1 VITFLP
7 ALKMQLTFVI
17 HKVAVMPA
25 AGLFNMALIAASQVY
40 EDTPG
45 HLQISGYMLRNT
57 TIKTALKI
65 PEDDFGVEVILSM
78 ELSNEATAQSP
89 DWARFSIS
97 SVSRTNDTWD
107 EHCSGLVKVDVA
119 QPLDFPKLSAAMDAR
134 TTNAGTWYKHFA
146 AIGLGY
152 GKTFQ
157 ALSEIRS
164 DPVNSRA
171 VAKVGLKTTAGTIK
185 GGESSYPIHP
195 ASLDSIFQLGLI
207 SCYGGQTENAKNAF
221 VPVHLSEMYLRCGNN
236 AHDFGNAIAHGQV
249 RGLRGAYAKLQL
261 SDPAGDLVM
270 NIDSLRCISYLDGKP
285 STDNESNQF
294 SSPYARLV
302 WRPDIRLMSGD
313 QCDILHPPP
322 QENVDNVHFFPL
334 MNMFAAIILVEI
346 YETLL
351 RGSDRPKPTGIGGHF
366 ATWVCRRV
374 EGNGSPEIVD
384 ARKLSSQERLVKLKG
399 LYSQIDHIV
408 EIQIVKR
415 LHDNMEAILWEQKTA
430 VELLLADGILTA
442 LYETGMLM
450 TSAYPQLSRLFQ
462 LLGHADPNLRI
473 LELGAGTGG
482 ATRVAMKALSSAN
495 GIKRYKD
502 YTFTDVSAGFLAT
515 ARENMADHYDVDFS
529 VLDIETDPLS
539 QGYEASYD
547 IVMASQT
554 LHATMTIANTLDNCR
569 RLLKPGGK
577 LILLENTQNHDFVGI
592 MLGTLTGY
600 WHGIPDGR
608 TEAPFLSLEAWDKAL
623 KNAGFSGTELLFK
636 DYPDGQATT
645 TVIMSTLPA
654 SDGSE
659 HRTAKRKTAVS
670 DVQLL
675 HSSKQAS
682 SLVLRTAKE
691 LEGRGVRVDLMS
703 IEDVEGSLPSNA
715 RVIADL
721 DNSNLL
727 VDANREQ
734 LERFKYIV
742 SKSQS
747 LFLLTSGG
755 ITKASNPDISFIPG
769 LLRTLANEN
778 PSTRF
783 MSLDVDTCPDNTK
796 SDDKRLVESI
806 LDLEFGLQQR
816 DDSGKSRDSEY
827 VWQDGC
833 MWVSRFIPDDGLAAY
848 DNNLKAKV
856 SLHSQLVPL
865 DSQGPV
871 RAAFETPGIL
881 SSLYFRPYTELQ
893 EPLPHDW
900 IVVKVAAVGLNWKDL
915 GLSSGRFDGNNL
927 SSEYSGIVTEVGPS
941 VGALRVGDKVYGM
954 GKGHFGNYTR
964 VPAAFAKRLQP
975 QDNLVEVATMPL
987 VYMTAVYAFEHITRL
1002 RKNQKVL
1009 IQSATGG
1016 LGLAAIQ
1023 LAQSKGA
1030 EVYATV
1036 GTSDKVQFLV
1046 ETMKLPA
1053 SHIFMSRSISDLVTA
1068 AGSLPKGGFDSIL
1081 STSRGEMLYAS
1092 LRALAPL
1099 GHLIDVGRTEVG
1111 DAKMIGLELFQKSA
1125 NFSSFD
1131 LSLVLDEDA
1140 EVGGELIQAVDEHYR
1155 AGRIGPIRPFT
1166 TSCISKLDQTLLN
1179 FSKGTHIGKLVVTFQ
1194 PDAQVRMV
1202 PTAPRASFDPAARY
1216 IVSGGLGGLG
1226 RSIVT
1231 WMCSHG
1237 ARDLI
1242 LLSRNGAATDEA
1254 RMLVETLQA
1263 RGVAVEA
1270 VKCDVSNLDD
1280 VLKVTRDASSSSRP
1294 IKGVLHAAVSY
1305 LDISFDKVS
1314 IERWQQSLAAKI
1326 SGTRNLHEATQNL
1339 PLDFFVMTTST
1350 ESVYA
1355 LATQSAYTAANVY
1368 QEAFARYRRQ
1378 LGLVASTAS
1387 FGLVTDVGSVG
1398 TDSATVELFKRNRT
1412 QTMTE
1417 REFLE
1422 LLEPVFFKS
1431 GLEHTWCG
1439 MEQDPL
1445 SVANYYTGLDPAV
1458 LASIDAANPGSNTS
1472 LPQWYDDARV
1482 SQIMRAYQ
1490 DAGRHGNSKGG
1501 AGKHDSEDSS
1511 PAAVM
1516 ARLRKDFEDKIR
1528 ASNADGDR
1536 KEVSAFAAT
1545 AIAQT
1550 IAGMLYIDAEGMN
1563 TDKTVAEYGIDS
1575 LISAELR
1582 NWLRN
1587 AFNAEISTLVLLD
1600 SHTSIAQLA
1609 ANIVDIG
1616 VERLSEEE

>member
-1 VITFLP
+1 MFLSFF
-7 ALKMQLTFVI
+7 KIRLTFVI
-17 HKVAVMPA
+17 HLVAVMPA
-25 AGLFNMALIAASQVY
+25 AGLFNMAMVAASQVH
-40 EDTPG
+40 EDTQE
-45 HLQISGYMLRNT
+45 HLEILGYMLRNT
-57 TIKTALKI
+57 SIKTALKI

-78 ELSNEATAQSP
+78 ELSNEATAQSL

-97 SVSRTNDTWD
+97 SVSRTNGTWD
-107 EHCSGLVKVDVA
+107 EHCSGQVKVDVA
-119 QPLDFPKLSAAMDAR
+119 KPLDFPKLSAAMDAR
-134 TTNAGTWYKHFA
+134 TTSAGTWYKHFA

-152 GKTFQ
+152 GTTFQ
-157 ALSEIRS
+157 ALSDIRS
-164 DPVNSRA
+164 DPVHSRA
-171 VAKVGLKTTAGTIK
+171 VAKVGLKTTAGTIA

-221 VPVHLSEMYLRCGNN
+221 VPVHLSEMYLKSGI
-236 AHDFGNAIAHGQV
+236 AVHDYGTAIAHGQV

-261 SDPAGDLVM
+261 SDKSGDLMM
-270 NIDSLRCISYLDGKP
+270 NIDSLRCISYLDGKS

-294 SSPYARLV
+294 RSPYTRLV
-302 WRPDIRLMSGD
+302 WRPDVRLMSGE
-313 QCDILHPPP
+313 QCSKMHPPP
-322 QENVDNVHFFPL
+322 QENVDNAHFFPL
-334 MNMFAAIILVEI
+334 MNKFAGIVLVDI

-351 RGSDRPKPTGIGGHF
+351 RNNDRPKPTGIGGHF
-366 ATWVCRRV
+366 ASWVCRRV
-374 EGNGSPEIVD
+374 EGNGSSDIVD
-384 ARKLSSQERLVKLKG
+384 ARKLPSQERLKRMEELC
-399 LYSQIDHIV
+399 SEIDHLI
-408 EIQIVKR
+408 EIKIVKR
-415 LHDNMEAILWEQKTA
+415 LHENMEAILWEQTGA
-430 VELLLADGILTA
+430 VELLQADGILTA

-450 TSAYPQLSRLFQ
+450 RSAYPHLSCLFQ
-462 LLGHADPNLRI
+462 LLGHADPNQRI
-473 LELGAGTGG
+473 LELGAGTGR
-482 ATRVAMKALSSAN
+482 ATSVAMKALSSAN

-502 YTFTDVSAGFLAT
+502 YTFTDVSAEFIAK
-515 ARENMADHYDVDFS
+515 ARENLADHYDVNFS
-529 VLDIETDPLS
+529 VLDIETDPQS
-539 QGYEASYD
+539 QGFEAEYD

-554 LHATMTIANTLDNCR
+554 LYATMTIANTLDHCK

-577 LILLENTQNHDFVGI
+577 LILVENTQNHDFVGI

-600 WHGIPDGR
+600 WQGIPDGR
-608 TEAPFLSLEAWDKAL
+608 TEAPFLSLEGWNKAL
-623 KNAGFSGTELLFK
+623 KDAGFSGTELLFK
-636 DYPDGQATT
+636 DYPDGQNTT
-645 TVIMSTLPA
+645 TVIMSTLQP

-659 HRTAKRKTAVS
+659 NRGTKRNTVVS

-675 HSSKQAS
+675 YSSKQAS
-682 SLVLRTAKE
+682 SLILQTAKE
-691 LEGRGVRVDLMS
+691 LERRGVRVNLKS

-721 DNSNLL
+721 DDSNLL
-727 VDANREQ
+727 VDANNEQ

-742 SKSQS
+742 SKSRS

-755 ITKASNPDISFIPG
+755 IAKANNPDISFIPG

-783 MSLDVDTCPDNTK
+783 MSLDIDTHPESPE
-796 SDDKRLVESI
+796 SDDKSI
-806 LDLEFGLQQR
+806 VQGLMDLELSLQQR
-816 DDSGKSRDSEY
+816 DDSGKSKDLEY

-833 MWVSRFIPDDGLAAY
+833 MWVSRFVPDDGLAAY
-848 DNNLKAKV
+848 DNKLKAKV

-881 SSLYFRPYTELQ
+881 SSLYFCPYTELQ

-900 IVVKVAAVGLNWKDL
+900 IIVKVAAVGLNWKDL

-927 SSEYSGIVTEVGPS
+927 SSEYSGTISEVGTS
-941 VGALRVGDKVYGM
+941 VAGLTVGDKVYGM

-964 VPAAFAKRLQP
+964 VPAAFAKKLQP
-975 QDNLVEVATMPL
+975 QDDLVEVATMPL

-1002 RKNQKVL
+1002 RRGQKVL

-1016 LGLAAIQ
+1016 LGLAGIQ

-1036 GTSDKVQFLV
+1036 GTADKVQFLV

-1053 SHIFMSRSISDLVTA
+1053 SHIFMSRSIGDLVA
-1068 AGSLPKGGFDSIL
+1068 AASRLPKGGFDVIL

-1099 GHLIDVGRTEVG
+1099 GHLIDVGRSEVR

-1140 EVGGELIQAVDEHYR
+1140 EVGEELIQAVDEHYR

-1194 PDAQVRMV
+1194 PDAQVRMA
-1202 PTAPRASFDPAARY
+1202 PPAPRASFDPAARY

-1226 RSIVT
+1226 RSILT

-1237 ARDLI
+1237 AQDLI
-1242 LLSRNGAATDEA
+1242 LLSRHGAATDEA
-1254 RMLVETLQA
+1254 RMLIQTLQA

-1280 VLKVTRDASSSSRP
+1280 VLKVTRKATSSDRP
-1294 IKGVLHAAVSY
+1294 VKGVLHAAVSY

-1314 IERWQQSLAAKI
+1314 IDRWQQSLAAKI
-1326 SGTRNLHEATQNL
+1326 SGTRNLHEATRDL

-1398 TDSATVELFKRNRT
+1398 TDSATVDLFKRNRT

-1422 LLEPVFFKS
+1422 LLEPAFFKS
-1431 GLEHTWCG
+1431 GPEKAWSG
-1439 MEQDPL
+1439 MDQDPL
-1445 SVANYYTGLDPAV
+1445 SSANYYTGLDPAV
-1458 LASIDAANPGSNTS
+1458 LASIDSANPGSNTS
-1472 LPQWYDDARV
+1472 LPQWYYDARV

-1490 DAGRHGNSKGG
+1490 DAGRHSNSRGG
-1501 AGKHDSEDSS
+1501 TGKHDSEDSS

-1516 ARLRKDFEDKIR
+1516 ARLRNDFEEKIR
-1528 ASNADGDR
+1528 ASIADDDR
-1536 KEVSAFAAT
+1536 TEVSAFTAT
-1545 AIAQT
+1545 AIAKT
-1550 IAGMLYIDAEGMN
+1550 IAGMLYIDVEGMN
-1563 TDKTVAEYGIDS
+1563 TNKTVAEYGIDS

-1587 AFNAEISTLVLLD
+1587 AFAAEISTLVLLD

-1609 ANIVDIG
+1609 SNIVDIG
-1616 VERLSEEE
+1616 VEQLSENN